1 MAEAVYSILISKLTS
16 SPALA
21 AILQSRR
28 QVYVSL
34 SGDIMFYWRCKLR
47 PRRNEID
54 QAYVY
59 RYVLYCYRR
68 PDVFIYNCRRIEV
81 YSYFSGSRR

>member
-1 MAEAVYSILISKLTS
+1 MFQPAWRASRIQDYCGRSCIQLPPYGKDSYNCILISKLTS

-47 PRRNEID
+47 PRRNETD
-54 QAYVY
+54 K
-59 RYVLYCYRR
+59 
-68 PDVFIYNCRRIEV
+68 RIII
-81 YSYFSGSRR
+81 